1 MDTFEKFEG
10 MPFCVWNSQMALV
23 VKNLPPN
30 AGYIR
35 DAGWEDPLGEG
46 MASHCSILA
55 WSVPWT
61 EEPGRLQS
69 MASQRVGHT

>member
-1 MDTFEKFEG
+1 MHTFEKFEG